1 MWQDVRFP
9 DYDTEPTGTVRTE
22 KGNEQEQGTFQS
34 EQEGEWVAPN
44 GKMRT
49 LQVEGPSG

>member
-9 DYDTEPTGTVRTE
+9 DDDTEPTGTVRTE

-34 EQEGEWVAPN
+34 EQEGERVAPS
-44 GKMRT
+44 GKKRT
-49 LQVEGPSG
+49 LQVEGPSR